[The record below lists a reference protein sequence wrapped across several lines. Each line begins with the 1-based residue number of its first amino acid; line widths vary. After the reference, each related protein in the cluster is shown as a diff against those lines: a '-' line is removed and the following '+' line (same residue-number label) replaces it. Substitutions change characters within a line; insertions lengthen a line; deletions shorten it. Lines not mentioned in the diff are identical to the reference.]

1 MLLLFRT
8 MVVDLQK
15 REEYKGYNMA
25 RYRGPRLRKCRRLDF
40 PVFESPKFSNP
51 RKNYVPGQ
59 HGPNQRIKLS
69 NYGIQ
74 LREKQRIKYLYGV
87 LEKQFRNYFKKAAAK
102 KGATGENLLILLES
116 RLDNSLYR
124 LGFAPTRRS
133 ARQLVV
139 HKHILVNNK
148 TVNIPSYSLKAGDI
162 IQVREK
168 SRKLQIFHD
177 SMRKVNNDNPT
188 AWLKIDKAQMR
199 GYFETM
205 PEREQISE
213 PINEQLVVELY
224 SK

>member
-1 MLLLFRT
+1 
-8 MVVDLQK
+8 
-15 REEYKGYNMA
+15 MA
-25 RYRGPRLRKCRRLDF
+25 RYRGPRSRKCRRLDF
-40 PVFESPKFSNP
+40 PVFESPKFSNL

-59 HGPNQRIKLS
+59 HGASQRIKLS

-102 KGATGENLLILLES
+102 SGATGSNLLIMLES
-116 RLDNSLYR
+116 RLDNTIYR
-124 LGFAPTRRS
+124 LGLAPTRRS

-139 HKHILVNNK
+139 HKHIMVNDK
-148 TVNIPSYSLKAGDI
+148 TVNIPSYSLKSGDI

-168 SRKLQIFHD
+168 SRKLQVFHD
-177 SMRKVNNDNPT
+177 SMRKVNSDNPT
-188 AWLKIDKAQMR
+188 PWLKIDKAQMK
-199 GYFETM
+199 GHFESN
-205 PEREQISE
+205 PDREQITE